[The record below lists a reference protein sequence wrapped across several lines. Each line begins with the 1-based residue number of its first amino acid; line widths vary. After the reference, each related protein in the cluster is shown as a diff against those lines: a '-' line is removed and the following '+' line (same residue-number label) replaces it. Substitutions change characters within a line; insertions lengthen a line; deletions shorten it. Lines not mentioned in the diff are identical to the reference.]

1 MIIDRYMPNYQ
12 FCERHSVIIR
22 ANREE
27 VYHVIKL
34 LKPTDT
40 PLIRLLFGI
49 RMLPTVLAGHLTEA
63 RKRFGRIK
71 ENHAPPSLLD
81 NMKRTGFILLE
92 EDPGCEMVV
101 GVIGQFWKPILNK
114 PVELD
119 SAAEFLEFDDLTY
132 AKGVMNV
139 ILSEPR
145 KGETLVLTETRVCV
159 KDPTIGRRFALYWKL
174 IYPGCALIRRM
185 MLHTIKIHAESG
197 RGKRNE

>member
-1 MIIDRYMPNYQ
+1 MLIDRYMPDYQ
-12 FCERHSVIIR
+12 FCERHSVLIQV
-22 ANREE
+22 NREE
-27 VYHVIKL
+27 VYHVIKH

-49 RMLPTVLAGHLTEA
+49 RMLPTVLAGHLSEA

-71 ENHAPPSLLD
+71 EKHATPSVLD
-81 NMKRTGFILLE
+81 NMKRTGFILLD

-114 PVELD
+114 PVKLD
-119 SAAEFLEFDDLTY
+119 SATEFLDFDDPTY

-139 ILSEPR
+139 ILSAPR

-159 KDPTIGRRFALYWKL
+159 NDPVIRRKFALYWKL
-174 IYPGCALIRRM
+174 IYPGSALIRRM
-185 MLHTIKIHAESG
+185 MLHTIKKQAESG